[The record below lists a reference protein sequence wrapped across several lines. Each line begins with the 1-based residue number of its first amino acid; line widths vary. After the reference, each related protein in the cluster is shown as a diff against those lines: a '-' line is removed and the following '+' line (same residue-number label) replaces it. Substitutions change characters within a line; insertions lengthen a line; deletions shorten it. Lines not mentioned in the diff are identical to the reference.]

1 MTENITNTAV
11 KPKQRLMFIDLAR
24 SVAILLMLEGHFVDD
39 SLMEIYRDLDNP
51 VYATWLFIRGFT
63 APVFLT
69 VTGIVFVYLLLNSRA
84 ESFRSNIRIRKGYKR
99 VVELIFWGFVLQ
111 YYAFHVLQCI
121 GVGIFVILGLYGLYK
136 AIKRIPLWIYFATM
150 GFLVFNLNTFLGT
163 LGPEEYWPTHAPT
176 FIQNMFH
183 GPYSIFAII
192 PWMGFTMFGAMIGC
206 LLHDFSNYVQ
216 GWGFRIVFFLI
227 GAILFFFSKDLFI
240 GFDQLYHQAFPNSS
254 FHLSKIDWLYT
265 RLGMVMMELGTLMF
279 VEKLMGTIKNGLFL
293 KVGQNTLT
301 IYTLHMVILY
311 GSITGIGL
319 NDWFEHRLNPWEVTI
334 GAALFLTFF
343 ITLIHYLDWIKAKLS
358 FILVPSSKIM
368 SGLFGIKK

>member
-136 AIKRIPLWIYFATM
+136 ANQFWINEKM
-150 GFLVFNLNTFLGT
+150 NSEMLDG
-163 LGPEEYWPTHAPT
+163 
-176 FIQNMFH
+176 IIDQN
-183 GPYSIFAII
+183 
-192 PWMGFTMFGAMIGC
+192 
-206 LLHDFSNYVQ
+206 Q
-216 GWGFRIVFFLI
+216 
-227 GAILFFFSKDLFI
+227 
-240 GFDQLYHQAFPNSS
+240 
-254 FHLSKIDWLYT
+254 
-265 RLGMVMMELGTLMF
+265 
-279 VEKLMGTIKNGLFL
+279 
-293 KVGQNTLT
+293 
-301 IYTLHMVILY
+301 
-311 GSITGIGL
+311 
-319 NDWFEHRLNPWEVTI
+319 
-334 GAALFLTFF
+334 
-343 ITLIHYLDWIKAKLS
+343 
-358 FILVPSSKIM
+358 
-368 SGLFGIKK
+368 